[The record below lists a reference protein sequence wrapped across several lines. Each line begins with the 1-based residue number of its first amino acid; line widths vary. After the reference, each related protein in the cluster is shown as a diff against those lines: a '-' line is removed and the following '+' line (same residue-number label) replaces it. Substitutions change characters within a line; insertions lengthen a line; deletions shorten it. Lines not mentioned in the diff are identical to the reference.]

1 MKHPLQKM
9 SMHKRMMLYF
19 AVPLILMQIL
29 LCSLCYPQVVRRYRE
44 KTDYSMEQSVSQA
57 ISFTES
63 YLRNMTY
70 LANMV
75 EDNGVIQN
83 TLSADG
89 FGEERP
95 YMEQW
100 LEYYELN
107 KEFNSYEISNSIY
120 RFCLYVPDE
129 VMYAGNQY
137 YFDGVSRLKE
147 RSDYVDL
154 RYALNTGED
163 YVAISRERDG
173 VDQQD
178 TSQMVTLYHRIASK
192 KEKEEELGIC
202 SISVSA
208 KYFQDIMKNA
218 NITSEGLVYL
228 MSENGRMI
236 TSSNSSI
243 LQKMQKKGILL
254 NYGAEL
260 FMEKKKEGQKEYYI
274 TRQNVDGASWQM
286 ILIIPESEYEDQYR
300 FLWLSAALMLGSMIA
315 VIVLMSYLLSGYYVG
330 RLKKLNAEM
339 TGLESG
345 NLNANL
351 PITTEE
357 DEIEEIYHNFNGMV
371 QEVQRLMQEHY
382 QLGKEVKMAE
392 VRALQA
398 QINPHFLYNTL
409 DSIAWMCERG
419 KNADAV
425 QMVHA
430 LARLFRISISRG
442 HELIPIEKELQH
454 AEAYLQIQKYRYK
467 NQFTYHFTVD
477 ESCLH
482 CLCNKITLQ
491 PIIENAIVH
500 GLDLMVDS
508 GHIEIT
514 VKPDGDD
521 ILLIV
526 ADDGI
531 GMEPEQVAAL
541 LQNEPS
547 DRTGIG
553 VKNVNDRL
561 RIYFGADYGIS
572 IESAP
577 YEGTTVTIRTPR
589 VPEDREGDYD
599 KNH

>member
-1 MKHPLQKM
+1 MKRPPRTAPLAAALISAVAVAVLTLCTTLFLRSYRSAVVEAARTNSAQAVSQVVGAVGNYVSTMDSAVAIVMERLDDDTASRDAFLSAFLTARPEVAAITAYDADGQLLDCWAQEGRKPKDAILRNLSFDLTTARRLSHGYISTPHVESIFEGYYPWVVSVIRIVPEGDTARCWLSVDLSFKELAATISNVGIGQHGYCYLMDERGNMVYHPQQQLLYAGLKKEEAGRLACLGDGTYVEDTVIYSVQRVPGSPWRVVGVSYIDETVNESFWQMARIAVATAVLILFAALIVGWVLSRSLSRPLQQ
-9 SMHKRMMLYF
+9 LET
-19 AVPLILMQIL
+19 A
-29 LCSLCYPQVVRRYRE
+29 
-44 KTDYSMEQSVSQA
+44 MEQFEQDADHFAFQSVRGTREVQNLSD
-57 ISFTES
+57 SFGH
-63 YLRNMTY
+63 M
-70 LANMV
+70 
-75 EDNGVIQN
+75 
-83 TLSADG
+83 
-89 FGEERP
+89 
-95 YMEQW
+95 
-100 LEYYELN
+100 
-107 KEFNSYEISNSIY
+107 
-120 RFCLYVPDE
+120 
-129 VMYAGNQY
+129 
-137 YFDGVSRLKE
+137 
-147 RSDYVDL
+147 
-154 RYALNTGED
+154 
-163 YVAISRERDG
+163 
-173 VDQQD
+173 
-178 TSQMVTLYHRIASK
+178 
-192 KEKEEELGIC
+192 
-202 SISVSA
+202 
-208 KYFQDIMKNA
+208 
-218 NITSEGLVYL
+218 
-228 MSENGRMI
+228 
-236 TSSNSSI
+236 
-243 LQKMQKKGILL
+243 
-254 NYGAEL
+254 
-260 FMEKKKEGQKEYYI
+260 
-274 TRQNVDGASWQM
+274 
-286 ILIIPESEYEDQYR
+286 
-300 FLWLSAALMLGSMIA
+300 
-315 VIVLMSYLLSGYYVG
+315 VG
-330 RLKKLNAEM
+330 R
-339 TGLESG
+339 
-345 NLNANL
+345 
-351 PITTEE
+351 I
-357 DEIEEIYHNFNGMV
+357 
-371 QEVQRLMQEHY
+371 QRLMTTVREE
-382 QLGKEVKMAE
+382 EVVLRKTE
-392 VRALQA
+392 LKALQA

-561 RIYFGADYGIS
+561 RIYFGAAYGIS
-572 IESAP
+572 IVSAP
-577 YEGTTVTIRTPR
+577 YEGTTVTIRTPH

-599 KNH
+599 KLR